1 MLPPKHDLLL
11 ENLDQEWGEGFKYI
25 IKIIAWTE
33 KATQN
38 YILYINAHLEEE
50 KENIFEGEEK
60 SGCLKRNMRSLQEQ
74 VIDDDDDEDD
84 DTALMS

>member
-11 ENLDQEWGEGFKYI
+11 ENLGQQWGEGIKY
-25 IKIIAWTE
+25 KIRITE

-60 SGCLKRNMRSLQEQ
+60 SGCLKRNMRALQEH
-74 VIDDDDDEDD
+74 VIDDDDDEDG